1 MIDQLSFFDIE
12 EAPKSPITEPKNE
25 EVTDWCLV
33 YLVTRSGGNQ
43 GNLFILHQDDAIKLC
58 EDKCSHGQARQ
69 GQWMF
74 MWTSLEHFRKDDA
87 GAKQHKNVHGE
98 LEPFVFKFDTG
109 KQDKDFE
116 RLGIK
121 KPDIWEMENILNDLG
136 YKMKYENSRDKLKE
150 CGMTDEDFKAGDE
163 MLRKRGIKI

>member
-1 MIDQLSFFDIE
+1 MEQMSMFAVP
-12 EAPKSPITEPKNE
+12 EAPKSPITEPKRND
-25 EVTDWCLV
+25 VDDWCLV

-43 GNLFILHQDDAIKLC
+43 GNLFILHRDDAIKLC
-58 EDKCSHGQARQ
+58 SDKCSHGKARQ
-69 GQWMF
+69 GHWMF
-74 MWTSLEHFRKDDA
+74 MWTSLEHFRRDDD
-87 GAKQHKNVHGE
+87 GAAQHKNVHGV

-121 KPDIWEMENILNDLG
+121 KPDIWEMKNILESLG
-136 YKMKYENSRDKLKE
+136 YSMKYESSRDKLKE
-150 CGMTDEDFKAGDE
+150 CGITDKDFKETDD